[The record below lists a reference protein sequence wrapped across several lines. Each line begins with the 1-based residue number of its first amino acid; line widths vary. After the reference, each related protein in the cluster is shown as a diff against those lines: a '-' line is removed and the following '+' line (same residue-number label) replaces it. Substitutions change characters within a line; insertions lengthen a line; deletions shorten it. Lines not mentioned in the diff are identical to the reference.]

1 MCEEIMRPDIS
12 MNYDIRFRAWRSVL
26 IGTIVMIA
34 GISGAS
40 VSSPWWLLM
49 LPIGVTS
56 IFRLESNVAL
66 ATLADMERWG
76 VPVVVLGPRFYGVL
90 HGRFCQGTTTLPQ
103 VSCFAEGR
111 EAPVENA
118 TGAAFG
124 KPGIR
129 KKPWS
134 PGFSVAIDDIVS
146 VHSTSG
152 EKTIRLGLR
161 DRIEQI
167 ECTTTYE
174 RDEVLKLLRPACAWS
189 VETTRRKVF
198 KIDLRSWIFCLPLT
212 LFAATIALTAVGLV
226 QPQQMPLADWN
237 DIGGI
242 RGKGR
247 GLAVLWVLASQA
259 YRFVVEQCP
268 PVVAGIVG
276 LVGTIAIGALLATLQ
291 WPWLTDETWTNPR
304 PPNAGDI

>member
-1 MCEEIMRPDIS
+1 

-26 IGTIVMIA
+26 LGAFLMLA
-34 GISGAS
+34 GVVGAS

-56 IFRLESNVAL
+56 IFRLETNVAL

-90 HGRFCQGTTTLPQ
+90 HGRFCRGTTTLPQ

-118 TGAAFG
+118 TGAAPG

-161 DRIEQI
+161 DRIERI
-167 ECTTTYE
+167 DCTTTYE
-174 RDEVLKLLRPACAWS
+174 RDEVLKLLRPASAWS
-189 VETTRRKVF
+189 VVTTRRRVF
-198 KIDLRSWIFCLPLT
+198 RINLRSWIFCLPLT

-276 LVGTIAIGALLATLQ
+276 LVGTIAFGALLATLQ

-304 PPNAGDI
+304 PPGAGD

>member
-1 MCEEIMRPDIS
+1 MPDIS
-12 MNYDIRFRAWRSVL
+12 MNYDIRLRAWRSVL
-26 IGTIVMIA
+26 FGVLAMIA
-34 GISGAS
+34 GVVGAS
-40 VSSPWWLLM
+40 VSSPWWLLL
-49 LPIGVTS
+49 LPIGATS
-56 IFRLESNVAL
+56 IFRLERNVAL
-66 ATLADMERWG
+66 ATLADMKRSG
-76 VPVVVLGPRFYGVL
+76 TPVLVLGPRFYGVL
-90 HGRFCQGTTTLPQ
+90 HGRFCRGPTTLPQ
-103 VSCFAEGR
+103 VTCFAEGR

-118 TGAAFG
+118 TGAAPE

-134 PGFSVAIDDIVS
+134 PGFRLAIDDIAS

-161 DRIEQI
+161 DRVEEID
-167 ECTTTYE
+167 CTMPFE

-198 KIDLRSWIFCLPLT
+198 RIDLRSWIFCLPLM
-212 LFAATIALTAVGLV
+212 LLAATIALTAVGIV

-247 GLAVLWVLASQA
+247 GPAVLWVLASQA

-268 PVVAGIVG
+268 SVVAGVVG
-276 LVGTIAIGALLATLQ
+276 LVGTIAFGALLASLQ

-304 PPNAGDI
+304 PPGDSDI